1 MPLSF
6 IDSAMLTPQVKKLIR
21 DTYQKISQSLPD
33 YQVRK
38 EQNFLVAE
46 IAKTLAGEYNK
57 QRRILVAEAG
67 TGIGKSLA
75 YLLGGIAVAMNQN
88 KKLVISTATV
98 TLQEQLIN
106 KDLPFFLQHSSTPF
120 TFTLVKGR
128 GRYCCEHKLREHAE
142 PQDGQQSLWLEPPKK
157 SDLDLVKRLFK
168 AYQANKWLGDRDTW
182 PMPIPD
188 HVWQQIVA
196 DKHSCS
202 RALSHHH
209 QCPFHRARD
218 ELEKADVLIVN
229 HALLLADTELGGG
242 IILPDP
248 DSCFYVMDEAH
259 HLPSIARDFASA
271 NIALNASITWLAK
284 LELLNRK
291 IAQQISGQSTM
302 APGSEMVSSAL
313 SIKQSLGHVAEF
325 FNANPSLFQNESTY
339 RFGMGELPEPLTM
352 HACAIRDESKIC
364 LKALNNLLSII
375 SEQLKEGHIK
385 TKQAEPLLA
394 DVGNNVQRL
403 ENFVQLWGML
413 AKEPSG
419 KHAPLA
425 CWAKR
430 LEQSD
435 ADIMLAASP
444 IEVGGLLEQQLWSR
458 AAGVFLCSATLTAL
472 NSFDFFRHQCGLK
485 QDDGT
490 QYLRLRSPFDYD
502 KITLHIPAMRHEPGK
517 DQYDQ
522 ELCDLIPTLL
532 EENQGNLVLF
542 ASYWQMRLVAE
553 KIKANVSAPI
563 LLQGDLSRSQL
574 LEQYK
579 SRCDQ
584 GQTAILFGTGSLSE
598 GLDLPGHYLTN
609 LIITKLPFAVPT
621 SPVEEAHA
629 EWIESKGGNAFLQIT
644 IPEASKKL
652 IQSCGRLV
660 RKENDWGKITLLD
673 RRLVTRRYGKGLL
686 DALPPFKRDIQY

>member
-1 MPLSF
+1 
-6 IDSAMLTPQVKKLIR
+6 MLKPQVKQLIR
-21 DTYQKISQSLPD
+21 ETYQAISQSLPD

-38 EQNFLVAE
+38 EQNYLVAE
-46 IAKTLAGEYNK
+46 IAKTLAGEYDP

-75 YLLGGIAVAMNQN
+75 YLLGGLAVAQNQN

-106 KDLPFFLQHSSTPF
+106 KDLPFFLQHSSLKF

-128 GRYCCEHKLREHAE
+128 GRYCCEHKLREHAD
-142 PQDGQQSLWLEPPKK
+142 PQDGQQALWDEKPKK
-157 SDLDLVKRLFK
+157 SDIDLIKRLFK
-168 AYQANKWLGDRDTW
+168 AYQEGKWQGDRDTW
-182 PMPIPD
+182 PMPIAD

-271 NIALNASITWLAK
+271 NIAINASINWLGK

-291 IAQQISGQSTM
+291 IAQQVSGQSTM

-313 SIKQSLGHVAEF
+313 SIKQELGHVATF
-325 FNANPSLFQNESTY
+325 FNANTSLFQNESTY
-339 RFGMGELPEPLTM
+339 RFAMGELPEPLTV
-352 HACAIRDESKIC
+352 HACAIRDETKTC
-364 LKALNNLLSII
+364 LKALNKLLSII
-375 SEQLKEGHIK
+375 AEQLKDGDIK
-385 TKQAEPLLA
+385 TKVAEPLMA
-394 DVGNNVQRL
+394 DVGSNVQRL
-403 ENFVQLWGML
+403 ENFFQLWFML
-413 AKEPSG
+413 AKEPTG

-430 LEQSD
+430 LEQTD

-444 IEVGGLLEQQLWSR
+444 IEVGGLLENQLWSR

-472 NSFDFFRHQCGLK
+472 NSFDFFRHQSGLK
-485 QDDGT
+485 EQDGT

-502 KITLHIPAMRHEPGK
+502 KITLQIPPMRHEPGN
-517 DQYDQ
+517 DAYDK
-522 ELCDLIPTLL
+522 ELCELIPALL
-532 EENQGNLVLF
+532 AEKQGNLVLF

-553 KIKANVSAPI
+553 KIKSKVKAPL
-563 LLQGDLSRSQL
+563 LLQGELSRSQM

-579 SRCDQ
+579 SRCDK
-584 GQTAILFGTGSLSE
+584 GETAIMFGTGSLSE

-660 RKENDWGKITLLD
+660 RKENDWGKITILD